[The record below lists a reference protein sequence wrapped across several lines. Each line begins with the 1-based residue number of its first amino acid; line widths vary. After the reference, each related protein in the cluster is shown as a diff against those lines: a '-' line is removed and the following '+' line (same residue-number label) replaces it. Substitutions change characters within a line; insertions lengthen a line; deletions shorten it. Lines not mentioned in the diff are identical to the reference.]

1 MPITRRLWRAII
13 TMEDDGS
20 TIQSVEFIG
29 FMKPADDPDNPG
41 MEMPEK
47 QVHKTFTRETLAE
60 MTATQ
65 RQAVVDFIDKGV
77 KPAWTRTAPINPGPS
92 T

>member
-1 MPITRRLWRAII
+1 MAITRRLWRAII

-29 FMKPADDPDNPG
+29 FVKPSDDPDNPG

-47 QVHKTFTRETLAE
+47 QVHKTFTRETLSE

-65 RQAVVDFIDKGV
+65 RQAVLDFISKGV
-77 KPAWTRTAPINPGPS
+77 KPAWTRTEPINPGP
-92 T
+92 